1 MNGLLMK
8 YFVLKPRGMD
18 WHANAS
24 RAAMLAYADVISGH
38 EPELAKE
45 LRAWVQQETKDAYRI

>member
-1 MNGLLMK
+1 MTGLMMR

-24 RAAMLAYADVISGH
+24 RAAMFAYADMIKGH

-45 LRAWVQQETKDAYRI
+45 LIEWATKEQQDAYRI